1 MRSKHRPPLI
11 FVGFDLCWLLCLCG
25 VVRARQPTLPMDTDD
40 QMRGLTCRKPTDT
53 STDTSTDSFLCR
65 PLRITHE
72 SISSD
77 KASRESN

>member
-1 MRSKHRPPLI
+1 
-11 FVGFDLCWLLCLCG
+11 
-25 VVRARQPTLPMDTDD
+25 MDIDD
-40 QMRGLTCRKPTDT
+40 QMRSLTCREATYT

-77 KASRESN
+77 KASRESD